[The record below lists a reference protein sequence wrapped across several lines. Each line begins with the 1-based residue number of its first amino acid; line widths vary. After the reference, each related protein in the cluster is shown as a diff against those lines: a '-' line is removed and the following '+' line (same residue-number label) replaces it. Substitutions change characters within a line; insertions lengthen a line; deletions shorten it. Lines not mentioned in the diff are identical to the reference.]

1 MSDETV
7 AALSGLPGLSLAQQ
21 LVERL
26 VDEIRSGQLMPGMKL
41 PSESGLMDRFG
52 VSRTVVREAISK
64 LQAAGLVE
72 SHQGKGTF
80 VLMAPS
86 ESRHAMDL
94 SAVSTTADVLELIG
108 FRLGV
113 EVEAAALAAANRTD
127 IQTDSLF
134 KAVARMRRVPAPT
147 SQSVEADFDFHL
159 KVARAT
165 GNRFYPE
172 LLESL
177 GPAMIAYPGHRL
189 PQAGTAGQDTTIG
202 LDEVICREHEA
213 IAQAI
218 ADGDSDSARAAMRL
232 HLANTRRRI
241 AERK

>member
-1 MSDETV
+1 MADETV
-7 AALSGLPGLSLAQQ
+7 TALSGRPGLSLAQQ

-41 PSESGLMDRFG
+41 PSESALMARFA

-64 LQAAGLVE
+64 LQASGLVE

-86 ESRHAMDL
+86 EARPAMDL
-94 SAVSTTADVLELIG
+94 SGPRSVSDVLELVG
-108 FRLGV
+108 FRMGV
-113 EVEAAALAAANRTD
+113 EVEAAALAAGHRTD
-127 IQTDSLF
+127 AQTDSLLR
-134 KAVARMRRVPAPT
+134 AAARMRQVPAPT

-165 GNRFYPE
+165 GNRFYAE

-189 PQAGTAGQDTTIG
+189 PQPGTPGQEVAVG

-218 ADGDSDSARAAMRL
+218 ADGDVESARAAMRL